1 MDRLI
6 YTAMTGAKHLL
17 DQQAVVAHNLAN
29 ANTTGF
35 RAELSAFRSVP
46 IVGDGMNTRAFVVDS
61 TVGADLA
68 PGGVQLTGRPLDIA
82 IQGPG
87 FIAVQTA
94 DGGEAYTR
102 AGDLQISVNGQLETR
117 NGIAVLGDGGPIAI
131 PPDSTLTIAPDGTIS
146 TVPTFGVPN
155 AVAVV
160 GRIKL
165 VNPSEKEIVRGGDG
179 LFRMKSGDP
188 AELDA
193 KVVVASGALEGSNVN
208 VVEAMVSLIENAR
221 QFDMQM
227 KMLQNAESNAS
238 QAMTVLTAR

>member
-29 ANTTGF
+29 AKTTGF

-68 PGGVQLTGRPLDIA
+68 PGGVQPTGRPLDIA

-87 FIAVQTA
+87 FIALQTA

-102 AGDLQISVNGQLETR
+102 AGDLQVSVNGQLETR

-179 LFRMKSGDP
+179 LFRMRSGDP

-193 KVVVASGALEGSNVN
+193 NVVVASGALEGSNVN